1 MSKTQRPFSTKNAAD
16 KAADKTTDSAS
27 GFAAD
32 KTLAVSKPGDDCV
45 HRGDHG
51 CRLGSNAEAPEH
63 ERRFNQALAGLM
75 RSYEHHGAINHVD
88 GPDLPS
94 RIDIERIVDDLE
106 FIIFPGF
113 FGRHHVTRSNI
124 EYLVGHKCDEVRE
137 ALAAEVWK
145 SLRWDCE
152 REDCCM
158 RVEDCRGKAVDV
170 VFDLLEALP
179 EIRRVLM
186 LDAEAALR
194 GDPAARSLSEIVVCY
209 PGFHAITIH
218 RIANFLWKLN
228 VPLIPRM
235 MAEYVHGK
243 TGIDIHPGATI
254 GEGLFIDHGNA
265 VVIGETTEIGKNVK
279 IYQGVTLGGLSV
291 VKKVLKPGE
300 RDKRHPTVHDGATLY
315 SGATILGGKTVI
327 AKNSV
332 IGGNVWLTRSVPPDT
347 RVMIQPPFLLFH
359 DKKRRVTDKFLMDF
373 EI

>member
-1 MSKTQRPFSTKNAAD
+1 MSTQPP
-16 KAADKTTDSAS
+16 KAPKSPA
-27 GFAAD
+27 GGPD
-32 KTLAVSKPGDDCV
+32 KTLAVSGPSVADCV
-45 HRGDHG
+45 HHGDRG
-51 CRLGSNAEAPEH
+51 CRLVKDSEAH
-63 ERRFNQALAGLM
+63 ETRTRFDAALTGLL

-94 RIDIERIVDDLE
+94 RIDIEHIVDDLE

-113 FGRHHVTRSNI
+113 FGRHRVTRSNI
-124 EYLVGHKCDEVRE
+124 EHLVGHKCDEVRE
-137 ALAAEVWK
+137 ALTAEVWK

-158 RVEDCRGKAVDV
+158 RADDCRGRAVDV
-170 VFDLLEALP
+170 VLDLLEAIP
-179 EIRRVLM
+179 ELRRILM

-194 GDPAARSLSEIVVCY
+194 GDPAARSISEIIVCY

-218 RIANFLWKLN
+218 RIANYLWKKDI
-228 VPLIPRM
+228 PLIPRM

-265 VVIGETTEIGKNVK
+265 VVIGETADIGRNVK
-279 IYQGVTLGGLSV
+279 IYQGVTLGALSV
-291 VKKVLKPGE
+291 RKKALDTGE
-300 RDKRHPTVHDGATLY
+300 RYKRHPTVEDGATLY
-315 SGATILGGKTVI
+315 SGATILGGDTVI
-327 AKNSV
+327 AENSI

-359 DKKRRVTDKFLMDF
+359 DKKRRVTEKFPMDY